1 MMMILMRHLV
11 DYNMLTTTECPDS
24 QQGGRTIGINPLTG
38 TQVGADLPPMAGDSQ
53 VGTDSPVVTDFRMMT
68 GVGTIARMRA
78 GMTLKTG
85 EVSHLEIGHLTGEGV
100 TADTGLTPEI
110 EVLTIGP
117 GTPPEI
123 HNIESAIVAHIKQK
137 E

>member
-1 MMMILMRHLV
+1 MMMILMKHPVGCNLLIR
-11 DYNMLTTTECPDS
+11 TECPDS
-24 QQGGRTIGINPLTG
+24 PQGGRTIGTNLLTG
-38 TQVGADLPPMAGDSQ
+38 TRVGADLPPMAGDSQ
-53 VGTDSPVVTDFRMMT
+53 VGTDSPVVTDFRMKT
-68 GVGTIARMRA
+68 GIGTTARMRA
-78 GMTLKTG
+78 GMILKTG

-110 EVLTIGP
+110 EVLTIEP

>member
-1 MMMILMRHLV
+1 MTILMMHPMGCNLLIKT
-11 DYNMLTTTECPDS
+11 DCPDS
-24 QQGGRTIGINPLTG
+24 PQGGLMIGTNLLTG
-38 TQVGADLPPMAGDSQ
+38 TRVGADLPLMAGDSQ
-53 VGTDSPVVTDFRMMT
+53 VGTDTPAIIDFKMMT
-68 GVGTIARMRA
+68 GVEITAHMRTE
-78 GMTLKTG
+78 MIPKTEG
-85 EVSHLEIGHLTGEGV
+85 DNLEIGHLTGEGV